1 LTELSRHSLDIEAVY
16 ITDELYRRAP
26 KATDYQ
32 LEKTALQDLA
42 RQMIDHPSEVLSRL
56 VDLAIGLCGGI
67 SGGISLWEKYPP
79 PGVFR
84 WHHLRGNLE
93 QFSGGVTPR
102 EFSPCGITL
111 DLNKA
116 LLAKRPERVYTW
128 LGDANISLAELL
140 LVPLFVGGTEP
151 LGTLWIVSEKEGHF
165 DSGHAR
171 VMTELAAFAGIAVH
185 VVQGEERLK
194 ASLFEQETLARE
206 MSHRLKNMF
215 SMALGLIRATEKA
228 SSTPAEMSRSLSGRM
243 EALATASA
251 LVRRNFDDRAIR
263 DGADLGE
270 VVRKIL
276 RPHED
281 PRDGSRFAI
290 EGSPIRLG
298 EHAVNG
304 IALILH
310 ELATNAAKYGALK
323 SDDGSVAII
332 WRKAEDCLVLDWT
345 ERGGPIITA
354 APEKMGFGTTLT
366 QRTVVGQF
374 NGALTR
380 EWKAA
385 GLKVAM
391 SLPIAKLSH

>member
-1 LTELSRHSLDIEAVY
+1 LIALSRRSPDIDAVY
-16 ITDELYRRAP
+16 ITEELYSRAP

-32 LEKTALQDLA
+32 QEKAALQDLA
-42 RQMIDHPSEVLSRL
+42 RQMIDHPSAVLSRL

-67 SGGISLWEKYPP
+67 SGGISLWEKDPA

-93 QFSGGVTPR
+93 KFTGGVTPR

-111 DLNKA
+111 DLNRP

-140 LVPLFVGGTEP
+140 LVPLFVGGIEP
-151 LGTLWIVSEKEGHF
+151 LGTLWIVSQKEGHF

-185 VVQGEERLK
+185 MVRGEQRLK
-194 ASLFEQETLARE
+194 ASLLEQETLARE

-215 SMALGLIRATEKA
+215 SIALGLIRASEKS

-243 EALATASA
+243 QALATANA
-251 LVRRNFDDRAIR
+251 LVRRNIDDRAASE
-263 DGADLGE
+263 GAELGE

-276 RPHED
+276 RPHEG

-290 EGSPIRLG
+290 EGSSIRLG

-323 SDDGSVAII
+323 SDDGSVAVM
-332 WRKAEDCLVLDWT
+332 WRKADDRLVLDWI

-354 APEKMGFGTTLT
+354 APAKMGFGTQLT
-366 QRTVVGQF
+366 QTTVVGQF
-374 NGALTR
+374 DGTLTR
-380 EWKAA
+380 EWHAE

-391 SLPIAKLSH
+391 LLPIAKLSY